1 MKKLVYL
8 FTLILSMAMVFTGC
22 QNAGENNGNNTEVNT
37 QQESENG
44 DVSVNTEDTQNSEEV
59 VLTGT
64 HISVGD
70 TLEENEIVWFEN
82 YFFNTDENKMPNMF
96 LSSEYAVAA
105 DIDLGNLFH
114 GGADGKGGAGE
125 VPQEEIQL
133 LIERY
138 DAMELDTSK
147 VTVEEMNAVL
157 QKYMG
162 ITLEESNKAGLEKL
176 YYLEETDAYYNVA
189 GDTVYM
195 KCDIVSGQVNA
206 DGTITLV
213 YVDALSESSDTYQV
227 TLKEVDGAYI
237 FISNVKVE
245 Q

>member
-1 MKKLVYL
+1 MKKFVYL
-8 FTLILSMAMVFTGC
+8 FTLILSVAMVCTGC
-22 QNAGENNGNNTEVNT
+22 QNAGDNNGNNTEVNT
-37 QQESENG
+37 QQESQN
-44 DVSVNTEDTQNSEEV
+44 DVSANTEDTEET
-59 VLTGT
+59 VLTGA

-82 YFFNTDENKMPNMF
+82 YFFNTDDNKMPNMF
-96 LSSEYAVAA
+96 LSSEYAASA
-105 DIDLGNLFH
+105 EIDLGNLFYC
-114 GGADGKGGAGE
+114 GADGKGGVGE
-125 VPQEEIQL
+125 VPEEEIQL

-147 VTVEEMNAVL
+147 ATIEEMNGVL

-162 ITLEESNKAGLEKL
+162 ITLEETNKVGLDSL

-189 GDTVYM
+189 GDTVYL
-195 KCDIVSGQVNA
+195 KCDILSGQVNE

-213 YVDALSESSDTYQV
+213 YCDALSEPSDTYQV
-227 TLKEVDGAYI
+227 TLKEVDETYI

>member
-8 FTLILSMAMVFTGC
+8 FTLLLSMAMVCTGC
-22 QNAGENNGNNTEVNT
+22 QNTGENNGNNTEVNT

-44 DVSVNTEDTQNSEEV
+44 DVSVNTEDIENTEES

-82 YFFNTDENKMPNMF
+82 YFFNTDENRMPNMF
-96 LSSEYAVAA
+96 LSSEYAAAA
-105 DIDLGNLFH
+105 DVDLGKLFY
-114 GGADGKGGAGE
+114 GGVDGKGGVGE
-125 VPQEEIQL
+125 VSEDEIQL
-133 LIERY
+133 LVQKY
-138 DAMELDTSK
+138 DIMELDTSK
-147 VTVEEMNAVL
+147 ATVEEMNAVL

-162 ITLEESNKAGLEKL
+162 ITLEESNKLGLDSL

-213 YVDALSESSDTYQV
+213 YCDALSEPSDNYQV
-227 TLKEVDGAYI
+227 TLKEVDGGYI
-237 FISNVKVE
+237 FISNVKVV